1 MNSIK
6 IPENLK
12 KFFYDYNHS
21 KFLECNSEMAKM
33 SFLLSNGTY
42 RQNESQNKKIKPC
55 FVNIAQELE
64 NMFVPYW
71 LSSGTLLGKLFIKIK
86 IKITLNNH
94 RMVQRLWSCTSYC

>member
-33 SFLLSNGTY
+33 NFFLSNGTY
-42 RQNESQNKKIKPC
+42 RQNDTLNTKVKPC

-64 NMFVPYW
+64 NMLVPYW
-71 LSSGTLLGKLFIKIK
+71 LSSGTLLGNSLFKTKI
-86 IKITLNNH
+86 I
-94 RMVQRLWSCTSYC
+94 